1 MRIVMLHKIRR
12 ANNFQFYSK
21 LCLQNGLSLYIPQL
35 MCNFCFSL
43 CVYETS
49 LHLSQIFS
57 CLQMGNK
64 EKSES
69 LNRAID
75 NMGRKTRDLRRQLRK
90 AVVDHVSDR
99 QVILVVLGSG
109 DYTTIL
115 SPLLTFL
122 FNLYCSQYT
131 QKLQSSSI

>member
-1 MRIVMLHKIRR
+1 MQIMLAKWAVIVYTPMDLS
-12 ANNFQFYSK
+12 F
-21 LCLQNGLSLYIPQL
+21 LSL
-35 MCNFCFSL
+35 FCLVHSILLFYVNL
-43 CVYETS
+43 
-49 LHLSQIFS
+49 

-99 QVILVVLGSG
+99 
-109 DYTTIL
+109 
-115 SPLLTFL
+115 
-122 FNLYCSQYT
+122 
-131 QKLQSSSI
+131 